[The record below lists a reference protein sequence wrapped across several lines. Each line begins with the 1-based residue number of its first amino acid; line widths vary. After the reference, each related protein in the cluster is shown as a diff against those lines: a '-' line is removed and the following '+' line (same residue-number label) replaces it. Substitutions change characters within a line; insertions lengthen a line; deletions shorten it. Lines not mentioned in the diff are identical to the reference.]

1 MRRSTLATLNQH
13 KTCGEDGADGVKIER
28 INPGAHWTQIV
39 IHGDIVYL
47 VGTTAKDTSQDVKG
61 QTKQVLS
68 TIDELLAKA
77 GTDKSKLLTAQIW
90 LRDISDW
97 SKMNEVWDAWVAPGN
112 APTRATVEVLTAS
125 SRSSY
130 AEFPRRRE
138 RSLCRWGAEVLRC
151 ESPERRSR
159 SAMPGSASSVRSPQR
174 RRRSVGSSARP
185 PSLRVEPRPTLKR
198 GTCDLPHSPR
208 SRTTTA

>member
-1 MRRSTLATLNQH
+1 MLLVALVLRAVSRALSPAAVLLGGVLRIVRVIALGAVIGFLGLA
-13 KTCGEDGADGVKIER
+13 AIAYFGVSVIAVGTVLVLGVVGLALWNVGWALAEALVYSFPLIAR
-28 INPGAHWTQIV
+28 LTSGPAIV

-47 VGTTAKDTSQDVKG
+47 VGTTENDTSQDVKG

-112 APTRATVEVLTAS
+112 APTRATVEAKLA
-125 SRSSY
+125 
-130 AEFPRRRE
+130 FPDLLVE
-138 RSLCRWGAEVLRC
+138 IMVQA
-151 ESPERRSR
+151 
-159 SAMPGSASSVRSPQR
+159 
-174 RRRSVGSSARP
+174 AR
-185 PSLRVEPRPTLKR
+185 
-198 GTCDLPHSPR
+198 
-208 SRTTTA
+208 